1 MYHESDIDHAFV
13 DAFDVHN
20 LLLQRKEIA
29 FEIRWTKL
37 PIE

>member
-1 MYHESDIDHAFV
+1 MCHEYDIDHAFV
-13 DAFDVHN
+13 DAFDIHK
-20 LLLQRKEIA
+20 LRLQRKEIA